1 MEPPSVRVQESNVV
15 LPRGEVPMSDE
26 DAESDCSMPIED
38 GTAAEAPAGAPDL
51 NIPDD
56 GSSHSIS

>member
-1 MEPPSVRVQESNVV
+1 
-15 LPRGEVPMSDE
+15 MSDE